1 MNDDPII
8 EYAPHYHSQIIDV
21 IGRSLRDQ
29 KVVPDSD
36 EPLED
41 DDLRHIAENYAGRGR
56 FWVCLAGETVI
67 GTVAIREIDVSTA
80 CLKCMFVVTARHG
93 QGIGQQLLDHALQ
106 FARAQ
111 GYRVIVLDTHQL
123 MKRAH
128 RFYERNG
135 FMRVA
140 DGNETYGYRMDL

>member
-1 MNDDPII
+1 MNDNPII
-8 EYAPHYHSQIIDV
+8 EYAQIIDV

-29 KVVPDSD
+29 MVVPDSD
-36 EPLED
+36 DPLED

-67 GTVAIREIDVSTA
+67 GTVAIREVDASTA
-80 CLKCMFVVTARHG
+80 YLKCMFVVTARHG

-111 GYRVIVLDTHQL
+111 GYRVIVLDTHQH
-123 MKRAH
+123 MQRAH